1 MQEYLCIGTITKPQG
16 IRGEVKIL
24 PLTDDI
30 SRFLGLAK
38 VFLKDGGE
46 MAERKVELSRVDA
59 SFAYMKFEGIDNMD
73 AAEPLRGLSIYV
85 DRANAVKLPEGR
97 WFIADLI
104 GCRVVTDAGE
114 DIGVLKDVLQA
125 GGNDVYVVQGAKVGG
140 KSLMFPA
147 IKALLKKV
155 DVKSGVIQVDGK
167 RLWEVAVYE
176 D

>member
-24 PLTDDI
+24 PLTDDV
-30 SRFLGLAK
+30 SRFLDLEK
-38 VFLKDGGE
+38 VFFEDGENMVG
-46 MAERKVELSRVDA
+46 RNVESARVDA
-59 SFAYMKFEGIDNMD
+59 SFAYIKLEGVQDMN
-73 AAEPLRGLSIYV
+73 AAELLRGLSIYV
-85 DRANAVKLPEGR
+85 DRMNAVKLPKGR

-114 DIGVLKDVLQA
+114 NIGVLKDVLQA
-125 GGNDVYVVQGAKVGG
+125 GGNDVYVVKG
-140 KSLMFPA
+140 KKGNLMFPA

-155 DVKSGVIQVDGK
+155 DIEGGIIQVDGK
-167 RLWEVAVYE
+167 MLLEVAVHE